1 MDLVI
6 RVVALTNVVA
16 HILLL
21 IYLLI
26 KRGQR
31 PGSKAF
37 VFFTAVVSLLI
48 TFGYVL
54 HIYPMMRL
62 PSVVIAFALLMYI
75 YGCVVIQDV
84 LTLRRTLLW
93 HLVSVAGVLALLW
106 IEFGNH
112 DLPALYV
119 TAISDM
125 LILPGL
131 AGIALSVYFVAG
143 GVLLTGVAFYG
154 FYAAPLPEI
163 ANRALF
169 WVANTLLFVFGG
181 LFAMTL
187 YPLLSI
193 SGLVLVLMAIT
204 GVVYAYVNY
213 RILDVRGG
221 AVSLIRFVAM
231 VALTAG
237 MIYLMILTAF
247 SLQMQ
252 DSGEQMLTLGALV
265 IIGAVVFT
273 LVRRLLRALVRRL
286 ENRAS
291 ATRAA
296 RLFSQQI
303 SKAVTLD
310 QLVEI
315 GTEALNQ
322 VMNVRRSGMILVN
335 DTSDD
340 GQVELLVMQ
349 VANYPG
355 LNSDRGYIKKT
366 SPFYQQLTAHQLPI
380 AQFDLEYN
388 RQYLKMDPVEMAFF
402 ASLQMSAYAPI
413 IVEDALI
420 GILMSG
426 PKNNDIPFY
435 QRDLDLL
442 ATMGD
447 QAGVALR
454 NARLVADLR
463 HLNLT
468 MKTLNE
474 GLEEANE
481 QFEKLDSVKT
491 DFITIASHELRT
503 PLAQIKGYTDIL
515 DALNEQGMLDHD
527 QTAGMVANLR
537 KAIERTET
545 LIGDMLD
552 VSQLDVNAMDL
563 RFTQTSPE
571 AVVRMAIEPL
581 TDPIRQRK
589 LTLSARGLRGL
600 PTIQADMQ
608 RLVQAFRNIVV
619 NAIKFTPDGGR
630 IEITASLQPGSVPED
645 ETVLVAISDSGVGI
659 DAENLELIFE
669 KFYRAYD
676 PGLHSTGTYKFLGAG
691 PGLGLTIARGV
702 IESHGGRI
710 WAESSGHNMETCP
723 GTTFYVLLPVS
734 PPENAPRVLVGDQSS
749 EPTFASRSSIM
760 GTER

>member
-6 RVVALTNVVA
+6 PVVALTNIVA
-16 HILLL
+16 HLLLL
-21 IYLLI
+21 IYLLL

-37 VFFTAVVSLLI
+37 VFFAVVVSLL
-48 TFGYVL
+48 TVVPYVMDDAWQ
-54 HIYPMMRL
+54 IKL
-62 PSVVIAFALLMYI
+62 PEGLMGFDLLMYI
-75 YGCVVIQDV
+75 YGLVVIQDIV
-84 LTLRRTLLW
+84 TTRRALLW
-93 HLVSVAGVLALLW
+93 HVLGVVCVVGLTM
-106 IEFGNH
+106 ITFGNY
-112 DLPALYV
+112 DLPVVEIPVISEALAV
-119 TAISDM
+119 SGFPGVALFGWLVVGS
-125 LILPGL
+125 ILL
-131 AGIALSVYFVAG
+131 M
-143 GVLLTGVAFYG
+143 GVAFYG

-169 WVANTLLFVFGG
+169 WVGNTLFFAFGCLFAITVYPALSLGG
-181 LFAMTL
+181 LLLVLLAMT
-187 YPLLSI
+187 
-193 SGLVLVLMAIT
+193 GA
-204 GVVYAYVNY
+204 VYAHVNY
-213 RILDVRGG
+213 RIFDVRGG
-221 AVSLIRFVAM
+221 MINVIRFLAI

-237 MIYLMILTAF
+237 TIYLMIVLAF
-247 SLQMQ
+247 ALEAQENSERMVT
-252 DSGEQMLTLGALV
+252 MGALV
-265 IIGAVVFT
+265 IIGAVIFT
-273 LVRRLLRALVRRL
+273 LLRRLLRAVWRRL

-291 ATRAA
+291 PTRAA

-315 GTEALNQ
+315 GTEALNK

-349 VANYPG
+349 VTNYPG
-355 LNSDRGYIKKT
+355 LTSDRGYIKKN
-366 SPFYQQLTAHQLPI
+366 SPFYQQLTAHQSPI

-388 RQYLKMDPVEMAFF
+388 RQYLAMEPVERAFF
-402 ASLQMSAYAPI
+402 SSLQMSAYAPI

-420 GILMSG
+420 GILMTG

-435 QRDLDLL
+435 QRDLDML

-630 IEITASLQPGSVPED
+630 IEITASLQPASQPE
-645 ETVLVAISDSGVGI
+645 EEMVLVAISDSGVGI
-659 DAENLELIFE
+659 DDENLELIFE

-702 IESHGGRI
+702 IESHGGKI

-734 PPENAPRVLVGDQSS
+734 PPENAPRVLVGDQSA
-749 EPTFASRSSIM
+749 EPTFASRSAIM
-760 GTER
+760 GTGR

>member
-1 MDLVI
+1 MDSVI

-37 VFFTAVVSLLI
+37 VFFTVAISMAIGL
-48 TFGYVL
+48 GYAWYA
-54 HIYPMMRL
+54 YPAMRF
-62 PSVVIAFALLMYI
+62 PSVVGTFAILMYI
-75 YGCVVIQDV
+75 YGCVVIQDI
-84 LTLRRTLLW
+84 LTVRRTLLW
-93 HLVSVAGVLALLW
+93 HILSAVCVVGLMSM
-106 IEFGNH
+106 EFGNLE
-112 DLPALYV
+112 LPALHV
-119 TAISDM
+119 PMISDA
-125 LILPGL
+125 LILQDTH
-131 AGIALSVYFVAG
+131 GIALFAYLIAGSVI
-143 GVLLTGVAFYG
+143 LIGVAFYG
-154 FYAAPLPEI
+154 FYAALLPEI
-163 ANRALF
+163 ANRSLF
-169 WVANTLLFVFGG
+169 WVGNTLLFVFGG

-187 YPLLSI
+187 YPVLSV
-193 SGLVLVLMAIT
+193 SGLLLLLIAMT
-204 GVVYAYVNY
+204 GAVYAYVNY
-213 RILDVRGG
+213 RIFDVRGG
-221 AVSLIRFVAM
+221 VVNVIRFVAI

-237 MIYLMILTAF
+237 TIYLMIMLAF
-247 SLQMQ
+247 NLRAQE
-252 DSGEQMLTLGALV
+252 SGDQMLTLGALV
-265 IIGAVVFT
+265 VIGAVGFT
-273 LVRRLLRALVRRL
+273 LLRRLLRSLARRL

-291 ATRAA
+291 PTRAA

-315 GTEALNQ
+315 GTEALNK

-340 GQVELLVMQ
+340 DQVELLIMQ
-349 VANYPG
+349 ATNYPS
-355 LNSDRGYIKKT
+355 LSHERGYIKKS
-366 SPFYQQLTAHQLPI
+366 SPFYKQLTAHQLPI

-388 RQYLKMDPVEMAFF
+388 RQYLEMDPDEKAFF
-402 ASLQMSAYAPI
+402 TNLQMSAYAPI

-435 QRDLDLL
+435 QRDLDML

-630 IEITASLQPGSVPED
+630 IEITASLQPASQPED
-645 ETVLVAISDSGVGI
+645 EMVLVAISDSGVGI
-659 DAENLELIFE
+659 DDENLELIFE

-702 IESHGGRI
+702 IESHGGKI

-760 GTER
+760 GAGR